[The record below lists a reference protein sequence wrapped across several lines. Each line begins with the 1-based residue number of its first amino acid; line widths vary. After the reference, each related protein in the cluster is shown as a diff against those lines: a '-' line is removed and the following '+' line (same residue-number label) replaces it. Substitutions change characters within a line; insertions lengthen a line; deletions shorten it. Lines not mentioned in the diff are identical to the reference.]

1 MIKTLQRKF
10 IVTAMTA
17 ISALLILLLGTI
29 NILNIYYVGNQVD
42 KKLEMISESEGN
54 PDNLPRN
61 PSNIPPR
68 EPFGQKNEYDTF
80 MASNFF
86 VVRFDRNGDIVYMDI
101 SRISSISEQEAK
113 ELAEK
118 VYTKNDLSGKTDSF
132 EYMVRDSRMGIGK
145 VVVFLDISGDIYSYI
160 RVLFLSA
167 VIGIACWLFMLLFVI
182 LLSKRAIRP
191 IAENIER
198 QKQFVTNA
206 GHEIKTPL
214 AIIQSNTEAM
224 ELYNGEN
231 KWSKNIKEQTVRLNE
246 MMKNL
251 LTLARMDEN
260 SANLILSDCLL
271 SRLLVDYTECFRET
285 LELRGITLQ
294 TSIQP
299 MISLRANKEH
309 ITQLISVLMD
319 NAVKYTNDNGNVFVS
334 LEGNNKRIKLQ
345 FKNTCQ
351 QLPPAPPDK
360 LFERFYR
367 ADEART
373 QKNGG
378 YGIGLSVAQS
388 ITETYKGRISAEY
401 ENGNTI
407 VFTICF

>member
-1 MIKTLQRKF
+1 MKT
-10 IVTAMTA
+10 
-17 ISALLILLLGTI
+17 ALI
-29 NILNIYYVGNQVD
+29 
-42 KKLEMISESEGN
+42 
-54 PDNLPRN
+54 
-61 PSNIPPR
+61 
-68 EPFGQKNEYDTF
+68 
-80 MASNFF
+80 
-86 VVRFDRNGDIVYMDI
+86 
-101 SRISSISEQEAK
+101 
-113 ELAEK
+113 
-118 VYTKNDLSGKTDSF
+118 
-132 EYMVRDSRMGIGK
+132 
-145 VVVFLDISGDIYSYI
+145 
-160 RVLFLSA
+160 
-167 VIGIACWLFMLLFVI
+167 
-182 LLSKRAIRP
+182 
-191 IAENIER
+191 
-198 QKQFVTNA
+198 
-206 GHEIKTPL
+206 
-214 AIIQSNTEAM
+214 
-224 ELYNGEN
+224 
-231 KWSKNIKEQTVRLNE
+231 
-246 MMKNL
+246 
-251 LTLARMDEN
+251 
-260 SANLILSDCLL
+260 LILSDCLL

>member
-17 ISALLILLLGTI
+17 ISALLLLLLGTM

-42 KKLEMISESEGN
+42 KKLEMISQNEGN
-54 PDNLPRN
+54 PDNIPMA
-61 PSNIPPR
+61 PGDMPPR
-68 EPFGQKNEYDTF
+68 APYGMKNDYDIF
-80 MASNFF
+80 MSSNFF
-86 VVRFDRNGDIVYMDI
+86 VVRFDRNGDIVYTDV
-101 SRISSISEQEAK
+101 SRISSVSKEEAK
-113 ELAEK
+113 EFAEK
-118 VYTKNDLSGKTDSF
+118 VYAQNDLSGKIDNF
-132 EYMVRDSRMGIGK
+132 EYMIRDSRMGFGK
-145 VVVFLDISGDIYSYI
+145 VAVFLDTSDDIYSCI
-160 RVLFLSA
+160 RVLVLSVA
-167 VIGIACWLFMLLFVI
+167 IGIACWLFMLLFVI
-182 LLSKRAIRP
+182 LLSQRAIRP
-191 IAENIER
+191 IAENIEK

-206 GHEIKTPL
+206 GHEIKTPI

-231 KWSKNIKEQTVRLNE
+231 KWSKNIKEQTARLNE
-246 MMKNL
+246 LMKNL

-260 SANLILSDCLL
+260 NDKLVLSDCSLSQLL
-271 SRLLVDYTECFRET
+271 TDNTECFRET
-285 LELRGITLQ
+285 LALRRITLK

-299 MISLRANKEH
+299 MISFRADKEH

-319 NAVKYTNDNGNVFVS
+319 NAVKYTNEGGSIFVS
-334 LEGNNKRIKLQ
+334 LEGSDKRIKLQ

-351 QLPPAPPDK
+351 QLPPAPPEK
-360 LFERFYR
+360 LFDRFYR

-388 ITETYKGRISAEY
+388 IAETYKGRISAEY

-407 VFTICF
+407 VFTIRF

>member
-1 MIKTLQRKF
+1 MIKTLQKKF

-17 ISALLILLLGTI
+17 ISVLLILLLGTI
-29 NILNIYYVGNQVD
+29 NIINIGTVGKQIEA
-42 KKLEMISESEGN
+42 KLEMISKNEGDPHNISTPSE
-54 PDNLPRN
+54 D
-61 PSNIPPR
+61 SPPR
-68 EPFGQKNEYDTF
+68 APGAKNDYDTLIS
-80 MASNFF
+80 SNFF
-86 VVRFDRNGDIVYMDI
+86 VIRFDKSGNIVYTDV
-101 SRISSISEQEAK
+101 SRISSVSEEEAK

-118 VYTKNDLSGKTDSF
+118 IYTQNELSGKIDGF
-132 EYMVRDSRMGIGK
+132 EYMVKDSRMGFGK
-145 VVVFLDISGDIYSYI
+145 VAVFLDTSDDIYSYI
-160 RVLFLSA
+160 RVLVLSGA
-167 VIGIACWLFMLLFVI
+167 IGIACWLLMLLFVI

-206 GHEIKTPL
+206 GHEIKTPI

-246 MMKNL
+246 LMKNL

-260 SANLILSDCLL
+260 NDKLVLSDCSL
-271 SRLLVDYTECFRET
+271 SRLLTDNIECFRET
-285 LELRGITLQ
+285 LALRRITLQ
-294 TSIQP
+294 TNIQP
-299 MISLRANKEH
+299 MISLHANKEH

-319 NAVKYTNDNGNVFVS
+319 NAVKYTNEGGNIFVS
-334 LEGNNKRIKLQ
+334 LEGNDKRIKLQ

-351 QLPPAPPDK
+351 QLPPAPPEK
-360 LFERFYR
+360 LFDRFYR

-378 YGIGLSVAQS
+378 YGIGLSIAQS

-401 ENGNTI
+401 ENGNTVI
-407 VFTICF
+407 FTVRF

>member
-1 MIKTLQRKF
+1 MIKILQRKF
-10 IVTAMTA
+10 IIAAMTA
-17 ISALLILLLGTI
+17 ISILLLLLLGTI
-29 NILNIYYVGNQVD
+29 NIINIMSVGKQID
-42 KKLEMISESEGN
+42 AKLEMISQNEGDPN
-54 PDNLPRN
+54 NIPMAPRD
-61 PSNIPPR
+61 IPPR
-68 EPFGQKNEYDTF
+68 EPYGIKNDYDTF
-80 MASNFF
+80 MSSNFF
-86 VVRFDRNGDIVYMDI
+86 VVRFDRNGDIVYTDV
-101 SRISSISEQEAK
+101 SRISSVSEQDAK
-113 ELAEK
+113 DLAEK
-118 VYTKNDLSGKTDSF
+118 IYTKNTASGKIDSF
-132 EYMVRDSRMGIGK
+132 KYTFRDSRVGFGK
-145 VVVFLDISGDIYSYI
+145 VAVFLDTSTDIYSYI
-160 RVLFLSA
+160 RVLILSVA
-167 VIGIACWLFMLLFVI
+167 IGIACWLFMLLFVI

-191 IAENIER
+191 IAENIEK

-246 MMKNL
+246 LMKNL

-260 SANLILSDCLL
+260 SDNLILSNCSL
-271 SRLLVDYTECFRET
+271 SQLLVDNTECFKET
-285 LELRGITLQ
+285 LKLRGITLQ

-299 MISLRANKEH
+299 MISFRANKEH

-319 NAVKYTNDNGNVFVS
+319 NAVKYTNDNGNIFVS
-334 LEGNNKRIKLQ
+334 LEGNDRRIKLQ
-345 FKNTCQ
+345 FKNTCH
-351 QLPPAPPDK
+351 QLPPVPPDK
-360 LFERFYR
+360 LFDRFYR

-388 ITETYKGRISAEY
+388 ITETYKGKISAEY

-407 VFTICF
+407 VFTIRF